1 MATLFHNQ
9 ATIEH
14 PVTVE
19 GFGYW
24 SGRDIR
30 VQFRSAPVN
39 TGIVFYREDIA
50 GSPAIPAN
58 VACQSDVP
66 LRTSLGSNNCEVEMV
81 EHIMS
86 ALAGMRINNCQVWVS
101 SREMPGLDG
110 SCLDFV
116 RALQVAGRIEQGA
129 PVKQLVVNAKIRV
142 ENQNGWIEAT
152 PAIDG
157 LSHLKYSLDFSAEP
171 AIGKQLFEFHPDTQN
186 FATEVAPARTFITNA
201 VAEQLKSQGMGSR
214 VTYNDLLV
222 FDEQG
227 PIQNQLRFENEC
239 ARHKL
244 LDLIGDL
251 SLSGFDIIANIHSCR
266 GGHSLNA
273 QLVRQLLKYAEIRV
287 PGRRAA

>member
-1 MATLFHNQ
+1 MATLFQHQ

-14 PVTVE
+14 TVTVE

-30 VQFRSAPVN
+30 VQFRPAPAN
-39 TGIVFYREDIA
+39 SGIVFYRADIA

-58 VACQSDVP
+58 VACQTDVP

-86 ALAGMRINNCQVWVS
+86 ALAGMKINNCQVWVS
-101 SREMPGLDG
+101 GREMPGLDG

-116 RALQVAGRIEQGA
+116 QALQSAERVEQDIA
-129 PVKQLVVNAKIRV
+129 VKQLVVNAKIRV

-152 PAIDG
+152 PA
-157 LSHLKYSLDFSAEP
+157 SHGQSRLKYSLDFSDEP
-171 AIGKQLFEFHPDTQN
+171 AIGKQVFEFNPSTQN
-186 FATEVAPARTFITNA
+186 FATEVAPARTFITHA
-201 VAEQLKSQGMGSR
+201 VAEELKSQGMGSR
-214 VTYNDLLV
+214 VTYSDLLV

-244 LDLIGDL
+244 LDLVGDL
-251 SLSGFDIIANIHSCR
+251 SLAGFDIIATIHSCR

-273 QLVRQLLKYAEIRV
+273 QLVRQLLKHAEIKV
-287 PGRRAA
+287 PKRQAA